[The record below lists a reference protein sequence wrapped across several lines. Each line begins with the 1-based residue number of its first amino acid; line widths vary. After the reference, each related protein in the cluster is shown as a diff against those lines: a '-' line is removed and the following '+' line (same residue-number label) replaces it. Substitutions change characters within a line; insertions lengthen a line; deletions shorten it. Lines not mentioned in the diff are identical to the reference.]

1 MNISSTITRGF
12 GKAGAIVAKHSPELL
27 TAAGVTC
34 IIGGTILACRSTLR
48 VQDILDAYKANDQ
61 LIKDVKDGKLPI
73 KDGETYSENDYKKDI
88 ISNKL
93 QTAGKLVK
101 EYLPAVTLMGLG
113 IACILGA
120 HNIMSKRNVAL
131 VGALKTTQEAFDK
144 YRGRVIE
151 AVGKDKEHE
160 IYVGKAEKTE
170 TIEVEGKPVKMKTV
184 SDKPLGAYVAYF
196 DENNPNW
203 SNSMEQN
210 LIFLKMVQC
219 HLNDRLEA
227 RGHVFLNEVRDELG
241 LPRIPEGQ
249 VVGWAYKKDDGDHFI
264 DFGIFGDDSIINLV
278 ANAEGKSILLDFN
291 VDGVVWDLI

>member
-34 IIGGTILACRSTLR
+34 IIGGTVLACRSTLR

-93 QTAGKLVK
+93 QTAGKLIK

-151 AVGKDKEHE
+151 AVGKDKERE

-184 SDKPLGAYVAYF
+184 SNKPLGAYVAYF
-196 DENNPNW
+196 DENNPN
-203 SNSMEQN
+203 
-210 LIFLKMVQC
+210 
-219 HLNDRLEA
+219 
-227 RGHVFLNEVRDELG
+227 LNEVRDELG
-241 LPRIPEGQ
+241 MPRIPEGQ